1 MSVQSERIT
10 ILSTPEFKAFLAK
23 ESKKE
28 GISMSEL
35 VRQRCT
41 QKTANGDEVLLAAL
55 IGEVNEATKRAK
67 KSLEKGLSDAERVL
81 AEIRRA
87 A

>member
-10 ILSTPEFKAFLAK
+10 ILGTPDFKAFLVK

-41 QKTANGDEVLLAAL
+41 QKPANTDETLLSAL
-55 IGEVNEATKRAK
+55 IGEVNTATQKAK
-67 KSLEKGLSDAERVL
+67 KSLEKGLDDVEKVL
-81 AEIRRA
+81 AEIRREV
-87 A
+87 